1 MRCHFG
7 TILVPRKWPYST
19 QVTRRVDGRQGTLIF
34 GLLTVLAGALSSVQ
48 SRANGQLSIDIHN
61 AIGAAVISNIVGWT
75 MLWILLFSRERE
87 RASLRLLL
95 RAIKNH
101 ELRWWEILGGAGGAY
116 FLSIQSIAVPQVGV
130 ALFTICTVGGQAA
143 ASLLVDKIGLSMN
156 GKQRITWPRI
166 FVAVMTMLAVTI
178 SVYPDLLSVNFKV
191 ITIFLSVMVGAVA
204 AFQHALNSRVN
215 HVSGR
220 PIVTTWLNFLVGI
233 VCLSIALG
241 INLSRHGSIGTLPT
255 NIWVYVGGPCG
266 LIFIAVASNVVKHL
280 GVLNFILFS
289 VTGQLIGAL
298 LLDWLLPAHKGALS
312 SYLIFGTAMTLG
324 SIAFSRY
331 FQNPDR
337 EKASL
342 SSNG

>member
-1 MRCHFG
+1 MRSG
-7 TILVPRKWPYST
+7 NRK
-19 QVTRRVDGRQGTLIF
+19 QGTLVF
-34 GLLTVLAGALSSVQ
+34 GLLTLVVGALSSVQ

-61 AIGAAVISNIVGWT
+61 AIGAAMISNLVGWT
-75 MLWILLFSRERE
+75 MLWVLLFGRRKERT
-87 RASLRLLL
+87 SLRLLL
-95 RAIKNH
+95 QAIKNR
-101 ELRWWEILGGAGGAY
+101 ELHWWEIVGGAGGAF

-156 GKQRITWPRI
+156 GKQRITWPRV
-166 FVAVMTMLAVTI
+166 FAAVMTMLAVTI
-178 SVYPDLLSVNFKV
+178 SVYPDLLTVNFKV
-191 ITIFLSVMVGAVA
+191 ITVILSVMVGAVA
-204 AFQHALNSRVN
+204 SFQHALNSRVN
-215 HVSGR
+215 HVSQR
-220 PIVTTWLNFLVGI
+220 PIVTTWVNFLVGTF
-233 VCLSIALG
+233 CLAIALG
-241 INLSRHGSIGTLPT
+241 IDLARHGSIGTLPT

-266 LIFIAVASNVVKHL
+266 LIFIAVASSVVKHL

-331 FQNPDR
+331 FQNPHR
-337 EKASL
+337 EKAHLVSNK
-342 SSNG
+342 SS